1 MPGVRCNEH
10 VLHPISTGFGY
21 DIDLSLTFFPHTAR
35 TTGRGEIFV
44 PLKRANGDP
53 QFEMLDLVVSHTAST
68 EQATAGLGSIVHD
81 RQTICKDLVTG
92 VKDTLGEGGVTY
104 LTVEGHSSRLTASN
118 NQHLGLPLHP
128 ESISQLFERQL
139 ARVGVPRIRFHDLR
153 HTNATVG
160 LAAGVPTKI
169 MSARLGHATTAFTQD
184 VYMKSTDPLER
195 DAATRI
201 AGAVRQGRPEWA
213 EFLRRLDLAWSSASD
228 RLAGPASCQLIGPS
242 PDVVRIGKL
251 RGERYW
257 GLSTQNSLSSGSA
270 MTTQLTSPWPISTRV
285 APRELRR
292 ATSARR
298 SPPTGGAM
306 SRWSRFLPALGMMA
320 VRSM

>member
-128 ESISQLFERQL
+128 VDQS
-139 ARVGVPRIRFHDLR
+139 
-153 HTNATVG
+153 TVR
-160 LAAGVPTKI
+160 T
-169 MSARLGHATTAFTQD
+169 
-184 VYMKSTDPLER
+184 
-195 DAATRI
+195 ATRTRRCTQNQI
-201 AGAVRQGRPEWA
+201 SRPAPYECHGRPGGWCSNEDYVRQARTCHHRVHTGRLHEV
-213 EFLRRLDLAWSSASD
+213 D
-228 RLAGPASCQLIGPS
+228 
-242 PDVVRIGKL
+242 
-251 RGERYW
+251 
-257 GLSTQNSLSSGSA
+257 
-270 MTTQLTSPWPISTRV
+270 
-285 APRELRR
+285 
-292 ATSARR
+292 
-298 SPPTGGAM
+298 
-306 SRWSRFLPALGMMA
+306 
-320 VRSM
+320 

>member
-153 HTNATVG
+153 HTNATLG

-201 AGAVRQGRPEWA
+201 AGGYEHMLAKHLGLGITDELRLRFVTLLSRAADGAGLPNDPEFRAAIMGYA
-213 EFLRRLDLAWSSASD
+213 EWGS
-228 RLAGPASCQLIGPS
+228 RLALHNSQSDA
-242 PDVVRIGKL
+242 DVVAQAPVPR
-251 RGERYW
+251 W
-257 GLSTQNSLSSGSA
+257 GWG
-270 MTTQLTSPWPISTRV
+270 V
-285 APRELRR
+285 APPYR
-292 ATSARR
+292 
-298 SPPTGGAM
+298 P
-306 SRWSRFLPALGMMA
+306 
-320 VRSM
+320 